1 MNKTAKKVAFSFVL
15 CSALL
20 YSSCADYL
28 TEKSSSASTVSSEQ
42 QSGIDI
48 QTSQAYISASAS
60 LEGMPITEDAQGE
73 GASPTTRA
81 FPMMGGDKD
90 GHFYPQLSNNDNKI
104 KARIFLV
111 KYDKEHRGND
121 GAEFYMKTDPKLCL
135 AAGEITF
142 DKVANANGTGIT
154 LRTQN
159 SNLTNLTWL
168 NDKVDIKGGKEEW
181 FICGVIGGR
190 QDESLNPNHKNIEKL
205 IKEYNM
211 ESANKADKDK
221 FIRHIK
227 NMYYFGVFFDPAAPN
242 SLHNTYSS
250 DGKLMA
256 DVPFSTGWIK
266 LSNITGNNKVEIRNW
281 HFKPLGVLLKFKI
294 RRNEKLVKPEGH
306 NYTFASSQISGN
318 GFFTMC
324 PLEDIANRTQGDNT
338 FGLDCRLRLNSNGS
352 AHSINKQ
359 WYWNYEEDHR
369 PWFNDPNNKRDGFYE
384 WHYTYNSS
392 KMRKP
397 GVSNPKYDEFFVW
410 GMPINDQYKG
420 ILRHQSMITAEHGGF
435 MLGRKMTV
443 KGKVRYADEWIV
455 DTRSKENKETSECIP
470 NIQLEKGDGVGY
482 KTIELGVVRPNFRE
496 VDPNNKKLPKYPWP
510 NPLERLARTNTIV
523 YAFQP
528 AFDNSF
534 VTGPGTWKEGD
545 GGKVGS
551 TFQGKEKYA
560 MTWNGIDF
568 KNHFIINKDY
578 VPRGYHVPNNE
589 EWGVAFF
596 NILKDIPNRELKD
609 NTYTFDSGKEGLQD
623 APNPYFELFEP
634 RRDNTDGIIC
644 WKKGKGY
651 SQNLFW
657 DNMPVW
663 ASYFM
668 KDNTKGEIYAIRFEP
683 LFIDD
688 KYLDITEKDRKI
700 SYDLGRRYRCAYRYR
715 FMNLDKQPTNPYN
728 SDGQGARVII
738 QSRWIGNADVNIKD
752 IMSDEWWGDCSD
764 SNPLYNVDCYRV
776 IPMFG
781 LKGYDGKRST
791 IPTCNYFTRVH
802 DDYDL
807 LTTDNVNGNVT
818 FLSRKISYKGLT
830 IFFKPN
836 QTRCF
841 PVRLIASR
849 ETNEFS
855 PQAPRNRKE
864 FKKDGKDVE
873 LDFIRRPYNP
883 NPKK

>member
-111 KYDKEHRGND
+111 KYDANHRSAPGP
-121 GAEFYMKTDPKLCL
+121 EFFMKTDKDLCL

-142 DKVANANGTGIT
+142 DKVANASGTGIT

-190 QDESLNPNHKNIEKL
+190 KDESLNPKN
-205 IKEYNM
+205 M
-211 ESANKADKDK
+211 NKIIAGRHFDNEAAKQK
-221 FIRHIK
+221 YIRHIK
-227 NMYYFGVFFDPAAPN
+227 NMYYFNIFFDPAAPN
-242 SLHNTYSS
+242 SQHNTYSS

-266 LSNITGNNKVEIRNW
+266 LSNITGKNKVEIRNW

-324 PLEDIANRTQGDNT
+324 PLEDIADRTQGDNT

-369 PWFNDPNNKRDGFYE
+369 PWFNEPNPDNKRGGFYE
-384 WHYTYNSS
+384 WQYTYNSS
-392 KMRKP
+392 KMRKN

-435 MLGRKMTV
+435 MLGRKITT
-443 KGKVRYADEWIV
+443 KAGKVRYADEWIV

-523 YAFQP
+523 SASQP

-545 GGKVGS
+545 WGKVGS
-551 TFQGKEKYA
+551 TYQGKEYA
-560 MTWNGIDF
+560 MTWKGEDF
-568 KNHFIINKDY
+568 KTHFIRRQDY
-578 VPRGYHVPNNE
+578 VPQGYHVPNTE
-589 EWGVAFF
+589 EWGVAFY
-596 NILKDIPNRELKD
+596 NILENIPKREIKD
-609 NTYTFDSGKEGLQD
+609 NTYTFDNGDKSLKN
-623 APNPYFELFEP
+623 APEPYFELFEP
-634 RRDNTDGIIC
+634 RKDNMSNIIC
-644 WKKGKGY
+644 WKGNAY
-651 SQNLFW
+651 NQNWFW

-668 KDNTKGEIYAIRFEP
+668 KDDYKGEIYAIRFEP

-688 KYLDITEKDRKI
+688 NYNKIDEKDRKI
-700 SYDLGRRYRCAYRYR
+700 SYELGRRYRCAYRYR
-715 FMNLDKQPTNPYN
+715 FMNLGKQPANPYN

-781 LKGYDGKRST
+781 LKDFEDWHHT
-791 IPTCNYFTRVH
+791 IPTCNYYSRVN
-802 DDYDL
+802 DFYDQ
-807 LTTDNVNGNVT
+807 TNTDNIHGNIT
-818 FLSRKISYKGLT
+818 FLTRKISYKGLT

-836 QTRCF
+836 QKRCY

-855 PQAPRNRKE
+855 QQAPRNRPE
-864 FKKDGKDVE
+864 FKKDGKDIE
-873 LDFIRRPYNP
+873 LEFIKRPYD
-883 NPKK
+883 PKTKK

>member
-28 TEKSSSASTVSSEQ
+28 TEKNSSTSTASSEQ

-111 KYDKEHRGND
+111 KYDANHRSAPGP
-121 GAEFYMKTDPKLCL
+121 EFFMKTDKDLCL

-190 QDESLNPNHKNIEKL
+190 KDESLNPNPKNIEKL
-205 IKEYNM
+205 IKEYHM

-338 FGLDCRLRLNSNGS
+338 FGLDCRLSLYSNGS
-352 AHSINKQ
+352 AHSISKQ

-715 FMNLDKQPTNPYN
+715 FMNLGKQPENPYN

-752 IMSDEWWGDCSD
+752 IMSDEWWGDCSE

-855 PQAPRNRKE
+855 SQAPRNRQE
-864 FKKDGKDVE
+864 FKKNGKDIE
-873 LDFIRRPYNP
+873 LDFIKRPYD
-883 NPKK
+883 PKTKK

>member
-111 KYDKEHRGND
+111 KYDANHRSAPGP
-121 GAEFYMKTDPKLCL
+121 EFFMKTDKDLCL

-190 QDESLNPNHKNIEKL
+190 QDESLNPKNINNLLKGRTFVNEAAK
-205 IKEYNM
+205 K
-211 ESANKADKDK
+211 K

-227 NMYYFGVFFDPAAPN
+227 NMYYFSIFFDPAAPN
-242 SLHNTYSS
+242 SLHNKYSS

-256 DVPFSTGWIK
+256 DVPFSTGWVK

-324 PLEDIANRTQGDNT
+324 PLEDIADRTQGDNT
-338 FGLDCRLRLNSNGS
+338 FGLDCRLSLYSNGS
-352 AHSINKQ
+352 AHSISKQ

-369 PWFNDPNNKRDGFYE
+369 PWFNDPNPDHKRGGFYE
-384 WHYTYNSS
+384 WQYTYNSS

-443 KGKVRYADEWIV
+443 KGKVRYADEWLV

-510 NPLERLARTNTIV
+510 NPLERLARTNIIL
-523 YAFQP
+523 YADQP
-528 AFDNSF
+528 KFDDSF
-534 VTGPGTWKEGD
+534 ITGDNKWYAKWRWNGYTEEKDKRGKTYNMTWK
-545 GGKVGS
+545 
-551 TFQGKEKYA
+551 GKE
-560 MTWNGIDF
+560 F
-568 KNHFIINKDY
+568 KQHFILNKDY
-578 VPRGYHVPNNE
+578 VPQGYHVPNTE
-589 EWGVAFF
+589 EWGVAFY
-596 NILKDIPNRELKD
+596 NILKNIPNREINLNPWLFNGDNSLKD
-609 NTYTFDSGKEGLQD
+609 
-623 APNPYFELFEP
+623 APEPYFEIFSP
-634 RRDNTDGIIC
+634 R
-644 WKKGKGY
+644 K
-651 SQNLFW
+651 
-657 DNMPVW
+657 DNMDNIISINSSVGHKQSDYWKDLPVW

-668 KDNTKGEIYAIRFEP
+668 KDDHKGEIYAIRFEP

-688 KYLDITEKDRKI
+688 KYLNITQEDRDR
-700 SYDLGRRYRCAYRYR
+700 SYYFGRRYRCVYRYR
-715 FMNLDKQPTNPYN
+715 FVDLGKQPENEYTH
-728 SDGQGARVII
+728 DGQGARIII

-752 IMSDEWWGDCSD
+752 IMSDEWWGDCSE

-776 IPMFG
+776 IAMYG
-781 LKGYDGKRST
+781 NKANEEGA
-791 IPTCNYFTRVH
+791 PTCNYYTRVQA
-802 DDYDL
+802 DYSAVSAKDQYNS
-807 LTTDNVNGNVT
+807 DIT
-818 FLSRKISYKGLT
+818 FASRKMSYKG
-830 IFFKPN
+830 FAVDYKAN
-836 QTRCF
+836 NVYYY

-855 PQAPRNRKE
+855 QQAPRNRKE
-864 FKKDGKDVE
+864 FKINGKDVE
-873 LDFIRRPYNP
+873 LDFIRRPYKP

>member
-111 KYDKEHRGND
+111 KYDKEHRGNE

-142 DKVANANGTGIT
+142 DKVANASGTGIT

-190 QDESLNPNHKNIEKL
+190 QDESLNPNNPKNIEKL
-205 IKEYNM
+205 IKENNM

-266 LSNITGNNKVEIRNW
+266 LSNITGKNKVEIRNW

-324 PLEDIANRTQGDNT
+324 PLEDIADRTQGDNT

-359 WYWNYEEDHR
+359 WYWNYEQDHR
-369 PWFNDPNNKRDGFYE
+369 PWFNDPNNKRDGFFE
-384 WHYTYNSS
+384 WQYTYNSS
-392 KMRKP
+392 KMRDRRF
-397 GVSNPKYDEFFVW
+397 SNPKYDEFFVW

-443 KGKVRYADEWIV
+443 KGKVRYADEWLV
-455 DTRSKENKETSECIP
+455 DTRSKNAETSECITGVS
-470 NIQLEKGDGVGY
+470 LEKHDGVGY

-496 VDPNNKKLPKYPWP
+496 VETQNGKKLPKYPWP
-510 NPLERLARTNTIV
+510 NPLERLARTNTIL
-523 YAFQP
+523 YANQP
-528 AFDNSF
+528 KFDNDL
-534 VTGPGTWKEGD
+534 VTGDNSWKEWD
-545 GGKVGS
+545 WGKVGS
-551 TFQGKEKYA
+551 TYQGKEYA
-560 MTWNGIDF
+560 MTWKGKDF
-568 KNHFIINKDY
+568 KRHFIINKDY
-578 VPRGYHVPNNE
+578 VPQGFHVPNNE

-596 NILKDIPNRELKD
+596 NILEDISNRKINLYPWVFNGNNSLK
-609 NTYTFDSGKEGLQD
+609 D
-623 APNPYFELFEP
+623 APNPYFEIFSP
-634 RRDNTDGIIC
+634 R
-644 WKKGKGY
+644 K
-651 SQNLFW
+651 
-657 DNMPVW
+657 DNMEPNLWQGPDNRSNTEGYFWKDLPVW
-663 ASYFM
+663 ASYFK
-668 KDNTKGEIYAIRFEP
+668 KDDTKGEIYAIRFEP

-688 KYLDITEKDRKI
+688 KYNNIGEEDRNR
-700 SYDLGRRYRCAYRYR
+700 SYYFGRRYRCAYRYR

-752 IMSDEWWGDCSD
+752 IMSDEWWGECSD

-781 LKGYDGKRST
+781 LKDYDYGV
-791 IPTCNYFTRVH
+791 PTCNYYTRVNKYYSKREGVA
-802 DDYDL
+802 YDRYEEDK
-807 LTTDNVNGNVT
+807 TYI
-818 FLSRKISYKGLT
+818 SRRMSYKGLA
-830 IFFKPN
+830 IEAN
-836 QTRCF
+836 VNSSACY
-841 PVRLIASR
+841 PVRLIADR

-864 FKKDGKDVE
+864 FKINGKDIE

-883 NPKK
+883 KTKK

>member
-715 FMNLDKQPTNPYN
+715 FMNLDKQPANEYN

>member
-15 CSALL
+15 GSALL

-81 FPMMGGDKD
+81 FPMMGGDKN
-90 GHFYPQLSNNDNKI
+90 GHFYPQLSDKDNQI
-104 KARIFLV
+104 KVRIFLV
-111 KYDKEHRGND
+111 KYDANHRSAPGS
-121 GAEFYMKTDPKLCL
+121 EFYMKTDKDLCL
-135 AAGEITF
+135 ATGEITCN
-142 DKVANANGTGIT
+142 KVANASGTGIT

-168 NDKVDIKGGKEEW
+168 NDKVDIKNGEEW

-190 QDESLNPNHKNIEKL
+190 QDESLNPKNI
-205 IKEYNM
+205 
-211 ESANKADKDK
+211 NKIIAGRHFDNEAAKQK

-227 NMYYFGVFFDPAAPN
+227 NMYYFSIFFDPAAPN
-242 SLHNTYSS
+242 SLHNKYSS

-324 PLEDIANRTQGDNT
+324 PLEDIADRTQGDNT

-359 WYWNYEEDHR
+359 WYWNYEEDHH
-369 PWFNDPNNKRDGFYE
+369 PWFNEPNPDHKKGGFYE
-384 WHYTYNSS
+384 WQYTYNSS

-455 DTRSKENKETSECIP
+455 DTRSKEDKETSECIP

-496 VDPNNKKLPKYPWP
+496 VETTQDGKKLPKYPWP
-510 NPLERLARTNTIV
+510 NPLERLARTNTVV
-523 YAFQP
+523 YANQP
-528 AFDNSF
+528 KFDNDL
-534 VTGPGTWKEGD
+534 VTGDNSWKKWD
-545 GGKVGS
+545 DGKVG
-551 TFQGKEKYA
+551 QIWNGQEYA
-560 MTWNGIDF
+560 MTWKGADF
-568 KNHFIINKDY
+568 KNHFILRKDY
-578 VPRGYHVPNNE
+578 VPQGFHVPNTE
-589 EWGVAFF
+589 EWGVAFY
-596 NILKDIPNRELKD
+596 NILESIPKREIKD
-609 NTYTFDSGKEGLQD
+609 NTYTFDNGDKSLKN
-623 APNPYFELFEP
+623 APEPYFELFEP
-634 RRDNTDGIIC
+634 RKDNMSNIIC
-644 WKKGKGY
+644 WKGNAY
-651 SQNLFW
+651 NQNHFW
-657 DNMPVW
+657 DDMPVW

-668 KDNTKGEIYAIRFEP
+668 KDDYKGEIYAIRFEP

-688 KYLDITEKDRKI
+688 KYLNITQEDRNR
-700 SYDLGRRYRCAYRYR
+700 SYYFGRRYRCAYRYR
-715 FMNLDKQPTNPYN
+715 FMNLDKQPTNEYN

-752 IMSDEWWGDCSD
+752 IMSDEWWGDCSE

-781 LKGYDGKRST
+781 LKEFEQTGERV
-791 IPTCNYFTRVH
+791 PTCNYYSRVLDRYYGTPDQYH
-802 DDYDL
+802 ADI
-807 LTTDNVNGNVT
+807 T
-818 FLSRKISYKGLT
+818 FLTRKISYKGIT
-830 IFFKPN
+830 IQFGPSQKY
-836 QTRCF
+836 CY

-849 ETNEFS
+849 ETNELS
-855 PQAPRNRKE
+855 SQAPRNRQE
-864 FKKDGKDVE
+864 FKKNGKDIE

-883 NPKK
+883 KTKK

>member
-111 KYDKEHRGND
+111 KYDANHRSAPGP
-121 GAEFYMKTDPKLCL
+121 EFFMKTDKDLCL

-142 DKVANANGTGIT
+142 DKVANASGTGIT

-190 QDESLNPNHKNIEKL
+190 QDESLNPKNINNI
-205 IKEYNM
+205 IKGIHFDNDAAKQKY
-211 ESANKADKDK
+211 
-221 FIRHIK
+221 IRHVK
-227 NMYYFGVFFDPAAPN
+227 NMYYFGVFFNPAAPN

-250 DGKLMA
+250 DGKLIA

-294 RRNEKLVKPEGH
+294 RRNEKLVKPKGH

-324 PLEDIANRTQGDNT
+324 PLEDIADRTQGDNT

-369 PWFNDPNNKRDGFYE
+369 PWFNEPNPDNKKGGFYE

-392 KMRKP
+392 KMRNN

-496 VDPNNKKLPKYPWP
+496 VETTQDGKKLPKYPWP
-510 NPLERLARTNTIV
+510 NPLERLARTNTVLNADQPKFDDSFITGDNKW
-523 YAFQP
+523 YAKRRW
-528 AFDNSF
+528 NGY
-534 VTGPGTWKEGD
+534 TEEKKGGKTYNMTWK
-545 GGKVGS
+545 
-551 TFQGKEKYA
+551 GKEFKKY
-560 MTWNGIDF
+560 
-568 KNHFIINKDY
+568 FILDKSY
-578 VPRGYHVPNNE
+578 VPSGYHVPNTE
-589 EWGVAFF
+589 EWGVAFY
-596 NILKDIPNRELKD
+596 NILKNIPNREINLNTWLFNGDKSLKD
-609 NTYTFDSGKEGLQD
+609 
-623 APNPYFELFEP
+623 APEPYFEIFSP
-634 RRDNTDGIIC
+634 RKDNMDNIIC
-644 WKKGKGY
+644 INSSVGHKQSDYWKD
-651 SQNLFW
+651 L
-657 DNMPVW
+657 PVW

-668 KDNTKGEIYAIRFEP
+668 KDDYKSEIYAIRFEP

-688 KYLDITEKDRKI
+688 KYLNITQEDRNR
-700 SYDLGRRYRCAYRYR
+700 SYYFGRRYRCVYRYR
-715 FMNLDKQPTNPYN
+715 FVDLGKQPENEYN

-738 QSRWIGNADVNIKD
+738 QSRWIGNAYVNIKD
-752 IMSDEWWGDCSD
+752 IMSDEWWGDCSEN
-764 SNPLYNVDCYRV
+764 NPLYNVDCYRV
-776 IPMFG
+776 IAMYG
-781 LKGYDGKRST
+781 NKANAEGA
-791 IPTCNYFTRVH
+791 PTCNYYTRVQA
-802 DDYDL
+802 DYSAVQSGYDKYAS
-807 LTTDNVNGNVT
+807 DIT
-818 FLSRKISYKGLT
+818 FVSRKMSYKGFA
-830 IFFKPN
+830 IDYKPN
-836 QTRCF
+836 NVYYY

-864 FKKDGKDVE
+864 FKINGKDVE
-873 LDFIRRPYNP
+873 LEFIRRPYHP
-883 NPKK
+883 NTKK

>member
-81 FPMMGGDKD
+81 FPMMGGDKN
-90 GHFYPQLSNNDNKI
+90 GHFYPQLSDKDNQI
-104 KARIFLV
+104 KVRIFLV
-111 KYDKEHRGND
+111 KYDSNHRSAPGS
-121 GAEFYMKTDPKLCL
+121 EFYMKTDPKLCL
-135 AAGEITF
+135 ATGEITCN
-142 DKVANANGTGIT
+142 KVANASGTGIT

-190 QDESLNPNHKNIEKL
+190 QDESLNPKYINNLLKGRTFVNEAAKQ
-205 IKEYNM
+205 
-211 ESANKADKDK
+211 K
-221 FIRHIK
+221 FIRRIK
-227 NMYYFGVFFDPAAPN
+227 NMYYFSIFFDPAAPN
-242 SLHNTYSS
+242 SQHNKYSS

-324 PLEDIANRTQGDNT
+324 PLEDIADRTDGDNT

-369 PWFNDPNNKRDGFYE
+369 PWFNEPNPDNKKGGFFE
-384 WHYTYNSS
+384 WQYTYNSS
-392 KMRKP
+392 KMRDRRF
-397 GVSNPKYDEFFVW
+397 SNPKYDEFFVW

-435 MLGRKMTV
+435 MLGRKITT
-443 KGKVRYADEWIV
+443 KAGKVSYADEWIV

-496 VDPNNKKLPKYPWP
+496 VETQNGKKLPKYPWP

-523 YAFQP
+523 SASQP

-534 VTGPGTWKEGD
+534 VTGDATWKKWD
-545 GGKVGS
+545 WGKVGQ
-551 TFQGKEKYA
+551 TVQGKEYA
-560 MTWNGIDF
+560 MTWKGADF
-568 KNHFIINKDY
+568 KQHFVLDKDY
-578 VPRGYHVPNNE
+578 LPSGYHVPNTE
-589 EWGVAFF
+589 EWGVAFY
-596 NILKDIPNRELKD
+596 NLLESISKRELKD
-609 NTYTFDSGKEGLQD
+609 NTYTFDNGDKSLKN
-623 APNPYFELFEP
+623 APEPYFELFEP
-634 RRDNTDGIIC
+634 RKDNMSGTIC
-644 WKKGKGY
+644 WKGNAY
-651 SQNLFW
+651 NQNHFW
-657 DNMPVW
+657 DDMPVW

-668 KDNTKGEIYAIRFEP
+668 KDDYKGEIYAIRFEP

-688 KYLDITEKDRKI
+688 NYNKIDEKDRKI
-700 SYDLGRRYRCAYRYR
+700 SYELGRRYRCAYRYR
-715 FMNLDKQPTNPYN
+715 FMNLGKQPANPYN

-781 LKGYDGKRST
+781 LKEFEGKRET
-791 IPTCNYFTRVH
+791 IPTCHYYSRVLDRYYGSPDQYH
-802 DDYDL
+802 SDI
-807 LTTDNVNGNVT
+807 T
-818 FLSRKISYKGLT
+818 FLTRKMSYKGIT
-830 IFFKPN
+830 IQFVPN
-836 QTRCF
+836 QKRCF

-864 FKKDGKDVE
+864 FKKNGKDIE
-873 LDFIRRPYNP
+873 LEFIKRPYNP
-883 NPKK
+883 KTKK

>member
-60 LEGMPITEDAQGE
+60 LEGMPITEDAQGK

-90 GHFYPQLSNNDNKI
+90 GHFYPQLSNGDKQI
-104 KARIFLV
+104 KARVFLV
-111 KYDKEHRGND
+111 KYDKEHRGNN
-121 GAEFYMKTDPKLCL
+121 GPEFYMKTDSKLCL

-142 DKVANANGTGIT
+142 DKVANASGTGIT

-190 QDESLNPNHKNIEKL
+190 QDESLNPKNI
-205 IKEYNM
+205 
-211 ESANKADKDK
+211 NKIIAGRHFDNEAAKQK
-221 FIRHIK
+221 YIRHIK
-227 NMYYFGVFFDPAAPN
+227 NMYYFNIFFDPAAPN
-242 SLHNTYSS
+242 SQHNTYSS

-266 LSNITGNNKVEIRNW
+266 LSNITGKNKVEIRNW

-324 PLEDIANRTQGDNT
+324 PLEDIADRTPQDET

-352 AHSINKQ
+352 VHSINKQ

-369 PWFNDPNNKRDGFYE
+369 PWFNEPNPDHKKGGFYE
-384 WHYTYNSS
+384 WQYTYNSS

-455 DTRSKENKETSECIP
+455 DTRSKEDKETSECIP

-496 VDPNNKKLPKYPWP
+496 VETTQDGKKLPKYPWP
-510 NPLERLARTNTIV
+510 NPLERLARTNTIL
-523 YAFQP
+523 YADQP
-528 AFDNSF
+528 KFDDSF
-534 VTGPGTWKEGD
+534 ITGDNKWYARRRWNGYTEEKDKNGKKYNMTWK
-545 GGKVGS
+545 
-551 TFQGKEKYA
+551 GKEFKKYF
-560 MTWNGIDF
+560 ILD
-568 KNHFIINKDY
+568 KNY
-578 VPRGYHVPNNE
+578 VPSGYHVPNTE
-589 EWGVAFF
+589 EWGVAFY
-596 NILKDIPNRELKD
+596 NILENIPNRKINLNPWLFNGDKSLKD
-609 NTYTFDSGKEGLQD
+609 
-623 APNPYFELFEP
+623 APEPYFEIFSP
-634 RRDNTDGIIC
+634 R
-644 WKKGKGY
+644 K
-651 SQNLFW
+651 
-657 DNMPVW
+657 DNMDETISINSSVGHKQSDYWKDLPVW

-668 KDNTKGEIYAIRFEP
+668 KDDYKGEIYAIRFEP
-683 LFIDD
+683 LFTEDDYLKID
-688 KYLDITEKDRKI
+688 EKDCKNSREI
-700 SYDLGRRYRCAYRYR
+700 GRRYRCVYRYR
-715 FMNLDKQPTNPYN
+715 FMNLGKQPENPYN
-728 SDGQGARVII
+728 SDGQGARIII

-752 IMSDEWWGDCSD
+752 IMSDEWWGDCSE

-776 IPMFG
+776 IAMYG
-781 LKGYDGKRST
+781 NKANVEGA
-791 IPTCNYFTRVH
+791 PTCNYYTRVQA
-802 DDYDL
+802 DYSAVQSGYDKYAS
-807 LTTDNVNGNVT
+807 DIT
-818 FLSRKISYKGLT
+818 FVSRKMSYKGFA
-830 IFFKPN
+830 IDYKPN
-836 QTRCF
+836 NVYYY

-855 PQAPRNRKE
+855 SQAPRNRPE

-873 LDFIRRPYNP
+873 LEFIRRPYD
-883 NPKK
+883 PKTKK